1 MAFSNL
7 KLSQVKE
14 KYGLIEVEKDL
25 FPNLQAIQPSAWLN
39 ETLNMS
45 IKMPLLSEKA
55 KSEFIISPI
64 LMEVWRN
71 AEEQFSIYSGVTLD
85 VEVDLK
91 GECDFILSH
100 SPKSIDIQTP
110 IFTLI
115 EGKDDNVRNGI
126 GQCAV
131 QMYAAQ
137 KFNEIHGKVIPV
149 IYGCVTTGDD
159 WQFLKLEKKILTF
172 HDKRL
177 YFIEVDR
184 ILGVFDIIVKGLF
197 KK

>member
-1 MAFSNL
+1 MAFSNV

-14 KYGLIEVEKDL
+14 KYGLVETEKDL
-25 FPNLQAIQPSAWLN
+25 FPNLQAIQPSAWLS

-71 AEEQFSIYSGVTLD
+71 ADEQFSIYSGITLD
-85 VEVDLK
+85 VDVDLK

-100 SPKSIDIQTP
+100 SPKSIDIQAP

-126 GQCAV
+126 GQCAI

-137 KFNEIHGKVIPV
+137 KFNEMRGKAIPV

-159 WQFLKLEKKILTF
+159 WQFLKLEKNTLTF
-172 HDKRL
+172 HNKRL
-177 YFIEVDR
+177 YFIEVDK
-184 ILGVFDIIVKGLF
+184 ILGVFDIIVKEII
-197 KK
+197 